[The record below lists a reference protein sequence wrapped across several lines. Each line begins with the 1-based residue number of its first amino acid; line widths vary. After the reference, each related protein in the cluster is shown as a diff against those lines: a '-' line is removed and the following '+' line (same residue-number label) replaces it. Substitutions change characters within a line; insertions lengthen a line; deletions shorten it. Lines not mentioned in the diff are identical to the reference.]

1 MMNSRAKFK
10 FALRSLFLLKDLMKQ
25 RPISDSELKGKM
37 VGHSFPLPPSSP
49 RYSQLLCFFSV

>member
-1 MMNSRAKFK
+1 MMNSQAKFK

-49 RYSQLLCFFSV
+49 RYS